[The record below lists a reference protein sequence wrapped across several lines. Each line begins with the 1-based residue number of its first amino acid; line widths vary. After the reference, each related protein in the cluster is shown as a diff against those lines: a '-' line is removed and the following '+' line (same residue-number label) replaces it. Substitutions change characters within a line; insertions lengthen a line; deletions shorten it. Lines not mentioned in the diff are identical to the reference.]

1 MTVKEYLL
9 SQLTAYTAKV
19 KAWVNGKLAAYAL
32 KTELPTDYLT
42 DDDVKSLFNDVAYDS
57 EGKKIQ
63 FKHDTS
69 VVKELDATPFIK
81 DGMVNEV
88 KIADGTG
95 TNNGKKVLLITFNTD
110 SGKENIEIPLE
121 GIFDANNYY
130 NKTDAD
136 KTFVKEA
143 DWATKTADFLTEED
157 LPEAKI
163 ENGTITLG
171 ENSIKPLVE
180 ADLVA
185 ISEQEFTTM
194 WADA

>member
-9 SQLTAYTAKV
+9 SQFTAYTAKV
-19 KAWVNGKLAAYAL
+19 KAWVNGKLALYAL

-42 DDDVKSLFNDVAYDS
+42 DDDVKSLFNDVTYDS

-130 NKTDAD
+130 TKEQANS
-136 KTFVKEA
+136 TFVKEA

>member
-19 KAWVNGKLAAYAL
+19 KAWVNGKLALYAL

-95 TNNGKKVLLITFNTD
+95 DNLNKKVLLITFNTD
-110 SGKENIEIPLE
+110 SGKENIEIPLA

-130 NKTDAD
+130 TKTEAGN
-136 KTFVKEA
+136 TFVKEA
-143 DWATKTADFLTEED
+143 DWASKTADFLTEED
-157 LPEAKI
+157 LPVAKI

-180 ADLVA
+180 ADLVS